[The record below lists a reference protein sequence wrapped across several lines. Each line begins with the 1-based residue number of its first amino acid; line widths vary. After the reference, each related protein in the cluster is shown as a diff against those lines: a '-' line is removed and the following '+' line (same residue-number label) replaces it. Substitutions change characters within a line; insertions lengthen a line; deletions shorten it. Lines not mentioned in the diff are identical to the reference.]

1 MRCTKCGYI
10 SFDYLDNCKKCGMS
24 LSSIRAE
31 LCPMERPPSNFFVW
45 EWLGLGIGDS
55 KVTEI
60 PPSLSISQEVAP
72 PLEISLE
79 DQTEEII
86 ITDEAVLELEDE
98 EALELEPSM
107 KELEKAGDLSIQLD
121 QIVTPS
127 EKEMSLEEGI
137 SFDIEKLSAEDV
149 VKPEIAQEPE
159 VIAVEDVGITEQQ
172 IETPAVMDAPS
183 LELET
188 AQPLEAKKPKAE
200 KSEEEEEIDEALLS
214 ELDKILGD
222 EKE

>member
-31 LCPMERPPSNFFVW
+31 LCPMEKPPSNFFVW

-60 PPSLSISQEVAP
+60 PSSPGISQEVAP

-86 ITDEAVLELEDE
+86 ITDEAVLELEGE
-98 EALELEPSM
+98 EFLELEPSL
-107 KELEKAGDLSIQLD
+107 KEPEKAVDLSIQLD
-121 QIVTPS
+121 QIVTPA
-127 EKEMSLEEGI
+127 EKEISLEEGI
-137 SFDIEKLSAEDV
+137 PFDMEDLSAEDI
-149 VKPEIAQEPE
+149 VKPEIEQEPE
-159 VIAVEDVGITEQQ
+159 VVAIEDVGITEQQ
-172 IETPAVMDAPS
+172 IETPAVMDTPS

-188 AQPLEAKKPKAE
+188 AQSLEAKKPKSE
-200 KSEEEEEIDEALLS
+200 KSEKEKDIDEDLLA